1 MAASDQELLEQA
13 RGGDR
18 AALEVLLERHQR
30 QVYRFGLKM
39 CRDEEDAKDVVQET
53 LLAMARNVRDFRGAS
68 SVSTWLYSIARS
80 FCIKKRRRS
89 KFAPEAETQLDSVA
103 AEAHSVADPARLQD
117 ESLASRQI
125 EEAVERAIASLD
137 PMYREILVLRDVE
150 GLTAPE
156 VAEVTGLTVE
166 AVKSRLHRARVQV
179 RARVAPLLGVPEPA
193 AGLAEGCPDVLEL
206 FSRHLEGEIS
216 SDLCSQMEAHLAKC
230 GRCTARCASLQK
242 TLVLC
247 KTSPAPE
254 VPAAVQ
260 QSVRDALR
268 KFLSDPARN
277 QPPRT

>member
-1 MAASDQELLEQA
+1 MEPNDLELLQQA
-13 RGGDR
+13 RQGDR
-18 AALEVLLERHQR
+18 AALEALLDRHQR

-89 KFAPEAETQLDSVA
+89 KFAPEHEDQLTAVEAEVQR
-103 AEAHSVADPARLQD
+103 VADPGRLQD
-117 ESLASRQI
+117 DSLAGRQI
-125 EEAVERAIASLD
+125 EAALERAIASLD

-166 AVKSRLHRARVQV
+166 AVKSRLHRARLQV
-179 RARVAPLLGVPEPA
+179 RELVAPLLGVPEPGA
-193 AGLAEGCPDVLEL
+193 ELADACPDVLDL

-216 SDLCSQMEAHLAKC
+216 SNVCAEMEAHLAKC
-230 GRCTARCASLQK
+230 GRCTARCASLQN
-242 TLVLC
+242 TLLLC
-247 KTSPAPE
+247 KRSPAPE
-254 VPAAVQ
+254 VPAPVQ

-268 KFLSDPARN
+268 RFLADPASR
-277 QPPRT
+277 

>member
-1 MAASDQELLEQA
+1 MDATDPELLERA

-18 AALEVLLERHQR
+18 AALEMLLERHQR
-30 QVYRFGLKM
+30 QVYRFGLRM

-89 KFAPEAETQLDSVA
+89 KFAPAHEELIGSVETEANR
-103 AEAHSVADPARLQD
+103 VADPGRLQD

-125 EEAVERAIASLD
+125 ETALESAIASLE

-179 RARVAPLLGVPEPA
+179 RALVAPLLGVPEPA
-193 AGLAEGCPDVLEL
+193 PDAADTCPDVLDL

-216 SDLCSQMEAHLAKC
+216 SDVCAEMEAHLARC
-230 GRCTARCASLQK
+230 GRCTARCATLQK
-242 TLVLC
+242 TLLLC
-247 KTSPAPE
+247 KRSPAPE
-254 VPAAVQ
+254 VPAPVQ
-260 QSVRDALR
+260 QSVRNALR
-268 KFLSDPARN
+268 KFLSEPG
-277 QPPRT
+277 RT